1 MQLGKIVNQKKVF
14 FKNEHSF
21 TLKYQYNK
29 KVSSSLEDDIACFK
43 AYDSSPEWELSYHYT
58 MAQ

>member
-1 MQLGKIVNQKKVF
+1 MQIGKIVNQKKVF
-14 FKNEHSF
+14 LNEHSF

-43 AYDSSPEWELSYHYT
+43 AYDSSPE
-58 MAQ
+58 

>member
-14 FKNEHSF
+14 LNEHSF